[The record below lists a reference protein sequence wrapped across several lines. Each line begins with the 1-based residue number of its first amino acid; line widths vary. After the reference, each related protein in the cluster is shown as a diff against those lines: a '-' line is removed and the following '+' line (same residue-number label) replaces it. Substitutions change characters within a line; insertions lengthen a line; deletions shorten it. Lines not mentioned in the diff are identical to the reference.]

1 MNLYNTLTKSIEEF
15 EPLDGKTVKM
25 YACGP
30 TVYDYAHIGH
40 MRKYIGDDILRRALS
55 KKWEVNHVMNVTDV
69 GHLTSDSDSGDDKME
84 KGAAKH
90 GKTVLEVARFFEEDF
105 LKSIKRVNVLVPT
118 TIARATEHIDDQVA
132 LIEELVA
139 KGVTYQ
145 TSQAIYFDI
154 SQFPNYSKLSG
165 QDVEDKKTNARGDV
179 NTDPEKKHPA
189 DFALWFFTVG
199 RFENHVL
206 HWSSPWASP
215 LAPERSDG
223 RRGEG
228 FPGWHIECSAMAMR
242 YLGPTIDIHTGGV
255 DHISVHHTNE
265 IAQSECATG
274 VEFVRFWVHHEH
286 LKVEGEKMSKSIG
299 NIYSIKDLEDKGF
312 HPLAFRYLTFQTHY
326 RSEMNF
332 TWEALDAASTALV
345 KLYEIAV
352 ELTEVHKFAS
362 IDHIRDFDEAVSQDL
377 NMPKALSIM
386 WDMLRSNKVSNPE
399 KAATLRDMD
408 EILGLKIF
416 ENSQMRLKIPA
427 HVLKMA
433 AERDMFK
440 AHKQY
445 THADHMRNRIEKLG
459 YVVKDIVE
467 GRKHKSIILRK
478 I

>member
-1 MNLYNTLTKSIEEF
+1 MNLYNTLTRDIEEF
-15 EPLDGKTVKM
+15 EPLDEKTVKM

-40 MRKYIGDDILRRALS
+40 MRRYIGDDILRRTLS

-69 GHLTSDSDSGDDKME
+69 GHLTSDSDTGDDKME
-84 KGAAKH
+84 KGAKKH
-90 GKTVLEVARFFEEDF
+90 GKTVLEVAKFFEEDF
-105 LKSIKRVNVLVPT
+105 FKSLKRVNVLTPT
-118 TIARATEHIDDQVA
+118 TVARATEHIDDQIV

-145 TSQAIYFDI
+145 TSQAIYFDVTK
-154 SQFPNYSKLSG
+154 FPNYTNLSG
-165 QDVEDKKTNARGDV
+165 QKLEDKKTNARGDV
-179 NTDPEKKHPA
+179 NTDSEKRHPA

-206 HWSSPWASP
+206 HWSSPW
-215 LAPERSDG
+215 
-223 RRGEG
+223 GEG

-242 YLGPTIDIHTGGV
+242 YLGPTIDIHSGGV

-274 VEFVRFWVHHEH
+274 VEYVRFWIHHDFVS
-286 LKVEGEKMSKSIG
+286 VEGEKMSKSLG
-299 NIYSIKDLEDKGF
+299 NMYTIKDVEDKGF

-332 TWEALDAASTALV
+332 TWEALEAASVALV

-352 ELTEVHKFAS
+352 ELTEVHKYS
-362 IDHIRDFDEAVSQDL
+362 NIDYIRDFEEAIGQDL
-377 NMPKALSIM
+377 NMPKALSVM
-386 WDMLRSNKVSNPE
+386 WDMVRSNKVPNPE
-399 KAATLRDMD
+399 KAKTLQEMD
-408 EILGLKIF
+408 EILGFNIF

-427 HVLKMA
+427 NILKMA
-433 AERDMFK
+433 AERDIFK
-440 AHKQY
+440 AHRQY

-459 YVVKDIVE
+459 FVVKDIVE
-467 GRKHKSIILRK
+467 GKKHKTIILRK